1 MKRASFL
8 LAGAV
13 VAVQVCV
20 GGSGADST
28 WLTTYERSGF
38 LKTGRY
44 DETVAYCKRLAAASP
59 LAKFISFGVSARG
72 RDLPLMILSQDR
84 TFEPA
89 QVRQKGKAVILIQS
103 GIHAG
108 EIDGK
113 DASQMLMRE
122 IVITGSLRS
131 LLDHAVL
138 LFIPIFNVDGHE
150 RFGPYNRINQN
161 GPVEMGWRVT
171 AQNLN
176 LNRDYMKADSP
187 EMRAFLT
194 LFHRWLPDLTID
206 CHVTDGIDFQ
216 YDVTYAMELGPNIDR
231 GVSSWISGVFL
242 PKTLRAVEASGH
254 KVFTYV
260 FPREDRDLSK
270 GLSGGAAPPRFSNG
284 YAALQNRPALLI
296 ETHML
301 KAYRT
306 RVEAT
311 YHFLWGA
318 IESVCADVGA
328 LTRVLAAADS
338 GIVRRGRHID
348 GESTFPLKFGL
359 GPGSRVTEFL
369 AIRSV
374 QVKSDLSGGAR
385 TVYTGEPYRVTI
397 PFFDQTTIVDSVAV
411 PFAYVLPPEWE
422 FAPRIL
428 TLHGL
433 SVRRLT
439 RALTLEV
446 ESYRFTDVRWQT
458 QPFEGRHAVS
468 YRTVPSTESRTYPR
482 GSAIVSLD
490 QRGANVAVHLLEPE
504 SEDSFVAWGFFDAI
518 FEQKEYAESY
528 VMEKVGREMLERDS
542 SLQREYRQKVE
553 MDTVFAARPDSRLN
567 WLYVRS
573 PWGDPWLSKY
583 PVGRIVTSSA
593 FLATQE
599 AAR

>member
-1 MKRASFL
+1 MKRASFS
-8 LAGAV
+8 LAGV
-13 VAVQVCV
+13 VLAAQLSVC
-20 GGSGADST
+20 GPAADST

-38 LKTGRY
+38 LRTGRY
-44 DETVAYCKRLAAASP
+44 DETIAYCKRLAGASP

-161 GPVEMGWRVT
+161 GPAETGWRVT

-176 LNRDYMKADSP
+176 LNRDFMKADAP

-194 LFHRWLPDLTID
+194 LFNRWLPDLSID

-216 YDVTYAMELGPNIDR
+216 YDVTYTMELGPNIDR
-231 GVSSWISGVFL
+231 GVGAWMSGAFL
-242 PKTLRAVEASGH
+242 PKTLQAVEASGH

-260 FPREDRDLSK
+260 FPREDHDLAK
-270 GLSGGAAPPRFSNG
+270 GLSGGAAPPRFSTG

-311 YHFLWGA
+311 YHFLRGA
-318 IESVCADVGA
+318 IGSVGADVGA

-338 GIVRRGRHID
+338 EVVRRGRH
-348 GESTFPLKFGL
+348 GESMVPLKFDL
-359 GPGSRVTEFL
+359 GPGSRMTEFL

-374 QVKSDLSGGAR
+374 QVKSDLSGGDR
-385 TVYTGEPYRVTI
+385 TVYTGEPERVMIPYYDQITI
-397 PFFDQTTIVDSVAV
+397 ADSVRV
-411 PFAYVLPPEWE
+411 PFAYILSPEWE
-422 FAPRIL
+422 FAPQIL
-428 TLHGL
+428 KLHGL
-433 SVRRLT
+433 SVRRLA
-439 RALTLEV
+439 RPLTLEV
-446 ESYRFTDVRWQT
+446 ESYQFTDVQWQT
-458 QPFEGRHAVS
+458 RPFEGRHGVTYRAV
-468 YRTVPSTESRTYPR
+468 PLTEIRTYPR
-482 GSAIVSLD
+482 GSVIVACD
-490 QRGANVAVHLLEPE
+490 QRAANVAVHLFEPD
-504 SEDSFVAWGFFDAI
+504 SRDSFVAWGFFDAI
-518 FEQKEYAESY
+518 FEQKEYAEPY

-542 SLQREYRQKVE
+542 SLRREYRQKVE
-553 MDTVFAARPDSRLN
+553 TDTVFAARADSRLN
-567 WLYVRS
+567 WLYLRS
-573 PWGDPWLSKY
+573 PWGDPWLCKY

-593 FLATQE
+593 FLAARD

>member
-1 MKRASFL
+1 MKRASFSV
-8 LAGAV
+8 AGAV
-13 VAVQVCV
+13 LAAQLCVCAPAV
-20 GGSGADST
+20 DST
-28 WLTTYERSGF
+28 WLTTYERSGC

-44 DETVAYCKRLAAASP
+44 DETVAYCKRLAGASP

-72 RDLPLMILSQDR
+72 RDLPLVILSQDR
-84 TFEPA
+84 MFEPA

-113 DASQMLMRE
+113 DASQKLMRE

-161 GPVEMGWRVT
+161 GPVETGWRVT

-176 LNRDYMKADSP
+176 LNRDYMKADTP

-194 LFHRWLPDLTID
+194 LFNRWLPDLYID

-216 YDVTYAMELGPNIDR
+216 YDVTYTMELGPNIDP
-231 GVSSWISGVFL
+231 GVSAWMSGAFL
-242 PKTLRAVEASGH
+242 PRTLHAVEASGH

-260 FPREDRDLSK
+260 FPREDHDVAK
-270 GLSGGAAPPRFSNG
+270 GLTGGAAPPRFSTG

-311 YHFLWGA
+311 YHFLRGA
-318 IESVCADVGA
+318 IASVSADVGA

-338 GIVRRGRHID
+338 GVVRRGRHAD
-348 GESTFPLKFGL
+348 GESTFPLTFGL
-359 GPGSRVTEFL
+359 GPGSRMTEFL

-374 QVKSDLSGGAR
+374 KVKSELSGGER
-385 TVYTGEPYRVTI
+385 TVYTGEPGRVTI
-397 PFFDQTTIVDSVAV
+397 PFFDRTTIVDSVAV
-411 PFAYVLPPEWE
+411 PFAYILPPEWE
-422 FAPRIL
+422 FAPQIL
-428 TLHGL
+428 KMHGL

-439 RALTLEV
+439 RPITLEV
-446 ESYRFTDVRWQT
+446 ESYRFNDVRWQT
-458 QPFEGRHAVS
+458 RPFEGRHGAS
-468 YRTVPSTESRTYPR
+468 YTSVPVTESRTYPR
-482 GSAIVSLD
+482 GSVIVSLD
-490 QRGANVAVHLLEPE
+490 QRGANVAVHLFEPE
-504 SEDSFVAWGFFDAI
+504 SKDSFIAWGFFDAI

-528 VMEKVGREMLERDS
+528 IMEKVGREMLERDS
-542 SLQREYRQKVE
+542 SLQAEFRQKVE
-553 MDTVFAARPDSRLN
+553 TDTVFAARPEARLN
-567 WLYVRS
+567 WLYLRS
-573 PWGDPWLSKY
+573 PWGDPWLSTY

-593 FLATQE
+593 FLAAVD